1 MYQEHFWLLSTLGV
15 IPPDEQVHKCLVFG
29 GRTFIQSERWCVIIT
44 RIMLSLSN
52 IIMFLLIMLWF
63 FVCFSLSDSCS
74 KDHCDKCAGDFFFL
88 KKIIFQVR
96 VVLFFRWGKRRKSH
110 GDGYLPLLLLF
121 SLLFCN
127 GAWLSYK
134 EDLFSCFGVWDV
146 FVDMCFVIRA
156 VTELRKGHLLFI
168 IYLAMLGNESSCFR
182 LEWGAVP
189 CDDR

>member
-1 MYQEHFWLLSTLGV
+1 MFVFPFQIPVLRIIV
-15 IPPDEQVHKCLVFG
+15 ISVRG
-29 GRTFIQSERWCVIIT
+29 II
-44 RIMLSLSN
+44 
-52 IIMFLLIMLWF
+52 
-63 FVCFSLSDSCS
+63 
-74 KDHCDKCAGDFFFL
+74 FFL

-96 VVLFFRWGKRRKSH
+96 VVLFFRWGKRRKSR

-189 CDDR
+189 CDHQIIEYIRGCSLATPYWRPPMSREFRVDSKVWRESHDVDRN